1 MLDFSMSCG
10 FLWRGGEAD
19 DNYVKVIFDDVV
31 MVMRKMNHP
40 L

>member
-1 MLDFSMSCG
+1 MLTSME
-10 FLWRGGEAD
+10 GGEAD

-40 L
+40 P